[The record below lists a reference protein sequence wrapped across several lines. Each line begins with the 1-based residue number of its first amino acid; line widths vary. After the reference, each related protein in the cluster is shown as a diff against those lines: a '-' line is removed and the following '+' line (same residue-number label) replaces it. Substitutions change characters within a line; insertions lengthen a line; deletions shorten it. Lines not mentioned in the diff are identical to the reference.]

1 MIKGKD
7 IKKKTST
14 VTLGT
19 TYDINKNLVQQY
31 EKELSTSEIEDRKNL
46 LVNFIKQQNDTIF
59 MMLCHEQRDYTI
71 FNVKDG
77 NNPQINEII
86 ECLVNRGKIVGIDKT
101 KDEQAIEIWLIIN
114 NEAFCY
120 YLFSF
125 GKAVVYI

>member
-46 LVNFIKQQNDTIF
+46 LVNFIKQQ
-59 MMLCHEQRDYTI
+59 
-71 FNVKDG
+71 K
-77 NNPQINEII
+77 II
-86 ECLVNRGKIVGIDKT
+86 QSLM
-101 KDEQAIEIWLIIN
+101 
-114 NEAFCY
+114 
-120 YLFSF
+120 
-125 GKAVVYI
+125 